1 MTGAK
6 VELLRK
12 LNDALWR
19 DRDLGAALELVDP
32 DADLDW
38 SDSRAPYGGRFKGHD
53 GLRHF
58 FQMFIDAWDEWYPE
72 FEEVIDVGPETI
84 LIVTRVRAR
93 GKGSGVPVE
102 ARGASIWSVRDGK
115 VVSAKLFQPKAE
127 ALAALGVSEPR

>member
-1 MTGAK
+1 
-6 VELLRK
+6 
-12 LNDALWR
+12 
-19 DRDLGAALELVDP
+19 
-32 DADLDW
+32 
-38 SDSRAPYGGRFKGHD
+38 
-53 GLRHF
+53 
-58 FQMFIDAWDEWYPE
+58 MFIDAWDEWYPE

-115 VVSAKLFQPKAE
+115 VVSAKLFQSKAE